1 MKSEVVTKNKTTF
14 GIAACSMCLS
24 AETTR
29 RRKLLDNSTRNRP
42 SSRNKFAN
50 LTYCASKSPKT
61 YARETLKRRMLES
74 TESLFSSDSFQY
86 ATIGVKTQRA
96 TSSRA

>member
-29 RRKLLDNSTRNRP
+29 RRRLLDSSTRNRP
-42 SSRNKFAN
+42 SSRSKFAN
-50 LTYCASKSPKT
+50 LT
-61 YARETLKRRMLES
+61 
-74 TESLFSSDSFQY
+74 
-86 ATIGVKTQRA
+86 
-96 TSSRA
+96 